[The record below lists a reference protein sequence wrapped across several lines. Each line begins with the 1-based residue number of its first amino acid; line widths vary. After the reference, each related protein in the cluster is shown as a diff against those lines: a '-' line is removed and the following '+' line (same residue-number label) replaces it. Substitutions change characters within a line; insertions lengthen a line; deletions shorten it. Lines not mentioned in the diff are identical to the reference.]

1 MSGRGTITRRAVFS
15 SRFSTFSI
23 IIRSLRDRWP
33 PATLSATI
41 SRSSSSLWASSAVL
55 VWPRPSTQSVRLL
68 ALFKS
73 QITGEKTYDRI
84 TSGGAVSST
93 RTLGARI
100 ARLLGACSPSAMCRK
115 VTSESAAM
123 VTVGIEMPKTTIGV
137 ARMSRLREAR
147 LDHRLDPV
155 VHRPSQRQAGDRDP
169 DLGSRQ
175 VEIEPIE
182 GLAGQLGCPVALLGE
197 LVDLGR
203 PHLDQGELDRDEKPV
218 DQDQTRDE
226 QDLKVSHVGRN
237 PVLTRVAQAEVE
249 RKSRR
254 TRPVRPHQ
262 RIGGNP

>member
-68 ALFKS
+68 ALFNS

-84 TSGGAVSST
+84 TSGGAVKST

-100 ARLLGACSPSAMCRK
+100 ARLLGACSPSAMCRN
-115 VTSESAAM
+115 VTSERAAM
-123 VTVGIEMPKTTIGV
+123 VTVGIEMPKTAIGV
-137 ARMSRLREAR
+137 ARMSHGCRNA
-147 LDHRLDPV
+147 DSTMRLDPV
-155 VHRPSQRQAGDRDP
+155 VHRPPQRQAGDRDP
-169 DLGSRQ
+169 DLGGRQ

-182 GLAGQLGCPVALLGE
+182 RLAGQLGGPVALLGE
-197 LVDLGR
+197 LFDLGR
-203 PHLDQGELDRDEKPV
+203 PHLDQGELDRDEKAV
-218 DQDQTRDE
+218 DQDQTRDD
-226 QDLKVSHVGRN
+226 QDLNISHVGRN
-237 PVLTRVAQAEVE
+237 PVLYAGCSGR
-249 RKSRR
+249 
-254 TRPVRPHQ
+254 
-262 RIGGNP
+262 G